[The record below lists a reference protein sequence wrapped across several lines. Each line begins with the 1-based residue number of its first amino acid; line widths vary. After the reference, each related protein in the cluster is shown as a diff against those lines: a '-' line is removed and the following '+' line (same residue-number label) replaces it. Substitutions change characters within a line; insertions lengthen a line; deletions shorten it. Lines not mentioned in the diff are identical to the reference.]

1 MTGAIGR
8 RRGLIWAAI
17 MTAILATGAPVTA
30 QQDSLDLAAALRLA
44 RERSPSLQ
52 AAAAVVRAAEGG
64 ATVARSA
71 RLPRLSAEGVYL
83 RYESPPEV
91 SLGALGTYAPMAENT
106 YAAGVFARQPLYSS
120 GRITAGIDAARSSV
134 RAAEFA
140 RAQAVVDVTA
150 VVAQAHH
157 DVLLARELERVA
169 EKSVSVLSRAVD
181 LARAHHQEGTVSRL
195 DVLRA
200 ETRLSSAR
208 GALRRATTARTAAR
222 EALAAAVGLDPADA
236 PPVRGDLT
244 PEDVVEFSLEG
255 ADVVERT
262 SRGGPSVRAQV
273 AAADA
278 ARSLAEAAR
287 AARRPAVGLFVAG
300 LTSQPELVTGEDRW
314 GFELAAGVSV
324 SWALY
329 DGGAA
334 SGEAAGYEAEAER
347 LTAEAT
353 QERLSTEAAALAQKR
368 QMERARAD
376 VAAAA
381 ESIDRAERALAIA
394 EDRYAE
400 GVGLQLEV
408 LEAEADLTEVRGEL
422 ARAIHA
428 HHSAYT
434 ALLRAMGLA
443 ADALLTGTEG
453 S

>member
-1 MTGAIGR
+1 MTGPIG

-17 MTAILATGAPVTA
+17 VAALLTEGPPAAA

-44 RERSPSLQ
+44 RERSPSLR
-52 AAAAVVRAAEGG
+52 AAAAAVRAAEGG

-71 RLPRLSAEGVYL
+71 RLPRLSAEGLYL
-83 RYESPPEV
+83 RYESPPEA
-91 SLGALGTYAPMAENT
+91 SLGALGAYSPIAENT

-134 RAAEFA
+134 QAAELA
-140 RAQAVVDVTA
+140 RDQALVDVTA

-169 EKSVSVLSRAVD
+169 EKSVAVLSRAVD
-181 LARAHHQEGTVSRL
+181 LARAHYEEGTVSRL

-200 ETRLSSAR
+200 ETRLSSATA
-208 GALRRATTARTAAR
+208 ALRRATTARAAAR
-222 EALAAAVGLDPADA
+222 EVLAAAVGLDPAEA

-244 PEDVVEFSLEG
+244 SEGLVESALEDAAVVAS
-255 ADVVERT
+255 T
-262 SRGGPSVRAQV
+262 SRGGPSVRAQA

-287 AARRPAVGLFVAG
+287 AGRRPAVGLFVAG
-300 LTSQPELVTGEDRW
+300 LTSQPELVTGDDHW

-334 SGEAAGYEAEAER
+334 SGKAAGYEAEAER

-376 VAAAA
+376 VATAV
-381 ESIDRAERALAIA
+381 ENIDRAERALAIA
-394 EDRYAE
+394 EERYAE

-408 LEAEADLTEVRGEL
+408 LEAEADLTAVRGEL

-428 HHSAYT
+428 HHSANT

-443 ADALLTGTEG
+443 ADALLTGTERR
-453 S
+453 

>member
-1 MTGAIGR
+1 MTGPIG
-8 RRGLIWAAI
+8 RRGLIWVAIVAALL
-17 MTAILATGAPVTA
+17 TEGPPATA
-30 QQDSLDLAAALRLA
+30 QQDSLDLTAALRLA
-44 RERSPSLQ
+44 RERNPSLR
-52 AAAAVVRAAEGG
+52 AAAAAVRAAEGG

-71 RLPRLSAEGVYL
+71 RLPRLSAEGLYL
-83 RYESPPEV
+83 RYESPPEAPF
-91 SLGALGTYAPMAENT
+91 GALGAYSPIAENT
-106 YAAGVFARQPLYSS
+106 YAAGVFVRQPLYSS

-134 RAAEFA
+134 RAAELA

-150 VVAQAHH
+150 VIAQAHH

-169 EKSVSVLSRAVD
+169 EKSVAVLSRAVD
-181 LARAHHQEGTVSRL
+181 LAGAHYQEGTVSRL

-200 ETRLSSAR
+200 ETRLSSAKA
-208 GALRRATTARTAAR
+208 ALRRATTARAAAR
-222 EALAAAVGLDPADA
+222 EALAAAVGLDPAEA

-255 ADVVERT
+255 ANVVERT
-262 SRGGPSVRAQV
+262 SRGGPSVRARA

-287 AARRPAVGLFVAG
+287 AARRPAVGLFLAG
-300 LTSQPELVTGEDRW
+300 LTSRPELVTGEDDW
-314 GFELAAGVSV
+314 GLELAAGVSV

-329 DGGAA
+329 DGGSA

-376 VAAAA
+376 IATTSENV
-381 ESIDRAERALAIA
+381 DRAERALAIA
-394 EDRYAE
+394 EERYAE
-400 GVGLQLEV
+400 GVGVQLEV
-408 LEAEADLTEVRGEL
+408 LEAEADLTAVRGEL